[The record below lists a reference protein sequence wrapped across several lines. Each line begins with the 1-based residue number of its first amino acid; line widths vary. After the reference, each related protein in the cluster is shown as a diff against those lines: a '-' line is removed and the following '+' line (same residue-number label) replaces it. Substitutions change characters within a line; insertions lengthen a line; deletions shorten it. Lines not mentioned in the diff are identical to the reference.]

1 MKSKVECKES
11 GADISVPEDAV
22 VGEIITCPDC
32 GGEYEIASK
41 ANDNL
46 ELKPAERVGE
56 DWGQ

>member
-1 MKSKVECKES
+1 MKSKVECQEC
-11 GADISVPEDAV
+11 GAEISVPEDAV
-22 VGEIITCPDC
+22 VAEIITCPDC
-32 GGEYEIASK
+32 GGEYEITSM

>member
-1 MKSKVECKES
+1 M
-11 GADISVPEDAV
+11 SVLEDAV

-41 ANDNL
+41 VNDNL